1 MKKNQI
7 ILLCLINYTFSL
19 IGQTTES
26 HDSLLLQHIQPH
38 NISSLEIPKTHL
50 HEAIIQHTA
59 YSFSY
64 NEIYEQANWVA
75 YLLTKEETQKSFERS
90 NKFLPDPEVK
100 TQTANDTDYKNSGY
114 DRGHLAPAADMSW
127 SEITMQESFYY
138 SNMSPQV
145 PSFNRGI
152 WKKCEE
158 LVRSWAN
165 ENDSLYIVTGPV
177 LSEGLPTIG
186 ENKVAVPNYYYKV
199 ILDYTKP
206 SIKGIGFVFP
216 NAASNENL
224 ENFAVN
230 IDSVEVI
237 TGIDFYPSLP
247 DEQEELIEKIKCID
261 CWHWS
266 PIKSNVSTTTS
277 TNNVVSAKQCVA
289 KTKKGSQCK
298 NKAVTNKKYCKT
310 HLNKK

>member
-1 MKKNQI
+1 MKTLFSIISLTFCFTNYGQNTTCQDT
-7 ILLCLINYTFSL
+7 ILLQQIHPNA
-19 IGQTTES
+19 I
-26 HDSLLLQHIQPH
+26 P
-38 NISSLEIPKTHL
+38 NIEIPKTHL
-50 HEAIIQHTA
+50 HATVIHHTA

-64 NEIYEQANWVA
+64 NETHEQANWVA
-75 YLLTKEETQKSFERS
+75 YLLTKEETQKAFERS

-100 TQTANDTDYKNSGY
+100 TQTANDADYKNSGY

-127 SEITMQESFYY
+127 SEVTMQESFYY
-138 SNMSPQV
+138 GNMSPQV

-186 ENKVAVPNYYYKV
+186 ENKVSIPKYYYKV
-199 ILDYTKP
+199 ILDYRKP
-206 SIKGIGFVFP
+206 GIKGIGFIFP

-224 ENFAVN
+224 ENFAVS
-230 IDSVEVI
+230 IDSIEVI

-247 DEQEELIEKIKCID
+247 DEQEELIEKSICLKCWNWKPKDIE
-261 CWHWS
+261 
-266 PIKSNVSTTTS
+266 
-277 TNNVVSAKQCVA
+277 TNNGVKPKQCMA
-289 KTKKGSQCK
+289 RTRAGKRCKYKTMGIS
-298 NKAVTNKKYCKT
+298 KYCKT
-310 HLNKK
+310 HQTSKHKK